1 MPITNIFFRLRKLIP
16 LRFKVWLAA
25 NIPAITSVDRQI
37 IKLKLKIRE
46 SQHLSTLITKTQK
59 TLEETQ
65 TSTNEIKINVISLI
79 KSKKSDISTKKTQS
93 KNKNITFWTINLNNS
108 QPKAFE
114 IIVSGIPEN
123 EYICLL
129 EEKDSFLPNALNF
142 IASKI
147 KDQDHPDLV
156 YWDHITTIESEK
168 SERTIQHNFKPGWSP
183 DYLLGFN
190 YIDRSAL
197 LKKSAINKAFRDLAP
212 HNISAAIFSVFA
224 NESIKKKPRSI
235 LHIDEPIQTLHKIE
249 ANKEHN
255 IQYDLELN
263 IVKNI
268 LNGSAHVTRREPE
281 TREILF
287 VTNRKITSTIIIP
300 TRDGYKIL
308 KKCIDSILKSDTT
321 KDDNILI
328 INNESTCRKTLKYLN
343 YLKENNIANVL
354 DYPHPFNYSAIN
366 NFAAEQCNSDVLV
379 LLNNDIEVISDNWLQ
394 ALKANAIRPS
404 VGCVGAKLYY
414 PDGTIQHGGIIIGLG
429 GVADHA
435 FKNEKGNNKGYQFRL
450 VTNQNYSAVTA
461 ACLAVRKKTFLD
473 AGGLNKENLSVAF
486 NDVDLCLKVEK
497 QGLTNLWLSNV
508 ELKHHESKTRGYDAH
523 PEKAARF
530 LQEAAYMKK
539 IWKTDHR
546 KDIYYNKNLS
556 KRNHFF
562 SINYD

>member
-1 MPITNIFFRLRKLIP
+1 MPITNPLFRLRKLIP
-16 LRFKVWLAA
+16 LRFKIWLIS
-25 NIPAITSVDRQI
+25 NIPAVASANRQI
-37 IKLKLKIRE
+37 IKLKLKLNE
-46 SQHLSTLITKTQK
+46 PQQLSTLITKTQK
-59 TLEETQ
+59 TLEETP
-65 TSTNEIKINVISLI
+65 SSSNETKINIISLI
-79 KSKKSDISTKKTQS
+79 KSGTNDKPTKKTQS
-93 KNKNITFWTINLNNS
+93 QNKNIIFWTINLNSS
-108 QPKAFE
+108 QREAFE
-114 IIVSGIPEN
+114 IIISDIPAN

-129 EEKDSFLPNALNF
+129 EEHDAFLPNALNF

-147 KDQDHPDLV
+147 KNEDYPDLV
-156 YWDHITTIESEK
+156 YWDHITIIESK
-168 SERTIQHNFKPGWSP
+168 RSERIIQHNFKPGWSP

-190 YIDRSAL
+190 YIDKSAL
-197 LKKSAINKAFRDLAP
+197 LKKSAINKAFTSLAT

-224 NESIKKKPRSI
+224 DETIAKNPKSI
-235 LHIDEPIQTLHKIE
+235 LHIDEPIQTLYK
-249 ANKEHN
+249 ANREHN

-268 LNGSAHVTRREPE
+268 LNGSADISRRDFE
-281 TREILF
+281 TREISFL
-287 VTNRKITSTIIIP
+287 TNTKITSTIIIP

-343 YLKENNIANVL
+343 SLKENNIANVL

-366 NFAAEQCNSDVLV
+366 NFAAKQCNSDVLV
-379 LLNNDIEVISDNWLQ
+379 FLNNDIEVISNNWLQ

-414 PDGTIQHGGIIIGLG
+414 PDRTIQHGGVVIGLG

-461 ACLAVRKKTFLD
+461 ACLAVRKKIFLGV
-473 AGGLNKENLSVAF
+473 GGLNEENLSVAF
-486 NDVDLCLKVEK
+486 NDIDLCLKIK
-497 QGLTNLWLSNV
+497 NQGLTNLWLSNV
-508 ELKHHESKTRGYDAH
+508 ELKHHESKTRGLDTQ

-530 LQEAAYMKK
+530 LREIEYMKQV
-539 IWKTDHR
+539 WKTDVK
-546 KDIYYNKNLS
+546 KDPYYNKNLS